1 MRHWWWKV
9 LCVLLLVYTAAV
21 GLRTPLKPA
30 LVHALFTHGDEG
42 TPYVVVTGYSTHFRD
57 SYPDVQVW
65 IETRTRRLC
74 IDTIIPETQTTLV
87 FLPGSS
93 ASNMDGS
100 WTIAV
105 RTERDGLMWLRD
117 AFFVKARS
125 SIADT
130 VNCPPPALDHLDGG
144 NGFPNRS
151 ILNETIRNLFFHVPM
166 WFTMIVLMGISFFF
180 SIKHLRTGNLGD
192 DLAASIAVNVSLLF
206 GILGITTGS
215 IWARATWGGWWTY
228 DTKLNG
234 SALTLLMYFAY
245 VILRGSVPDAH
256 KRGRLAAVYNIFAFM
271 LMLVFIMVL
280 PRLTDSLHPGN
291 GGNPAF
297 SQYDLDSAL
306 KSVFYP
312 ACLGWIL
319 LGVWAFNLR
328 LRHGRLTAMLDENE
342 AH

>member
-9 LCVLLLVYTAAV
+9 LCVLLLVYTAVV

-30 LVHALFTHGDEG
+30 LVWSSFTSPGRLEVKGYNTSFEEPLIVALRNGYDLCAQSTEVADQSSLTATFSSGTNPGSRAAVVVDSKLDGQLVLEDALFSKGAFQGDTCE
-42 TPYVVVTGYSTHFRD
+42 
-57 SYPDVQVW
+57 
-65 IETRTRRLC
+65 
-74 IDTIIPETQTTLV
+74 
-87 FLPGSS
+87 LPS
-93 ASNMDGS
+93 
-100 WTIAV
+100 
-105 RTERDGLMWLRD
+105 
-117 AFFVKARS
+117 
-125 SIADT
+125 
-130 VNCPPPALDHLDGG
+130 DHTAGPS
-144 NGFPNRS
+144 GFPNRS

-206 GILGITTGS
+206 GMLGIVTGS
-215 IWARATWGGWWTY
+215 VWARATWGGWWTY

-245 VILRGSVPDAH
+245 VVLRGSVPDAH

-297 SQYDLDSAL
+297 SQYDLDDAL
-306 KSVFYP
+306 RAVFYP

-319 LGVWAFNLR
+319 LGIWAFNLR
-328 LRHGRLTAMLDENE
+328 LRHGRLTALLDENE

>member
-1 MRHWWWKV
+1 MW
-9 LCVLLLVYTAAV
+9 T
-21 GLRTPLKPA
+21 
-30 LVHALFTHGDEG
+30 
-42 TPYVVVTGYSTHFRD
+42 VVVENMTDGALRLPDAIYFKGDGNEMTPSPCALLPATD
-57 SYPDVQVW
+57 S
-65 IETRTRRLC
+65 
-74 IDTIIPETQTTLV
+74 
-87 FLPGSS
+87 FPGH
-93 ASNMDGS
+93 
-100 WTIAV
+100 
-105 RTERDGLMWLRD
+105 LR
-117 AFFVKARS
+117 
-125 SIADT
+125 
-130 VNCPPPALDHLDGG
+130 P
-144 NGFPNRS
+144 GFPNRS

-180 SIKHLRTGNLGD
+180 SIKHLRTGNLSD

-297 SQYDLDSAL
+297 SAYDLDDSLRA
-306 KSVFYP
+306 VFYP

-328 LRHGRLTAMLDENE
+328 LRHGRLTALLDENE

>member
-9 LCVLLLVYTAAV
+9 LCVLLLVYTAVV

-30 LVHALFTHGDEG
+30 IVQVAPDRIKAGENTLTI
-42 TPYVVVTGYSTHFRD
+42 TGYGTNFQSNAPLSVALVNDGQHVCATWGDALSPTLINVVFTVPNGFRKELTSIVIEKGD
-57 SYPDVQVW
+57 DVLIMPEALW
-65 IETRTRRLC
+65 TEDRG
-74 IDTIIPETQTTLV
+74 DGIPEQACV
-87 FLPGSS
+87 
-93 ASNMDGS
+93 
-100 WTIAV
+100 
-105 RTERDGLMWLRD
+105 
-117 AFFVKARS
+117 
-125 SIADT
+125 
-130 VNCPPPALDHLDGG
+130 PPHAPTAHKDF
-144 NGFPNRS
+144 GFPNRS

-215 IWARATWGGWWTY
+215 LWARATWGGWWTY

-245 VILRGSVPDAH
+245 VVLRGSVPDAH

-319 LGVWAFNLR
+319 LGIWAFNLR
-328 LRHGRLTAMLDENE
+328 LRHGRLIALLDENE

>member
-9 LCVLLLVYTAAV
+9 LCVLLLVYTAVV

-30 LVHALFTHGDEG
+30 IVQVAPDRIKAGENTLTI
-42 TPYVVVTGYSTHFRD
+42 TGYGTNFQSNAPLSVALVNDGQHVCATWGDALSPTLINVVFTVPTGFRKELTSIVIEKD
-57 SYPDVQVW
+57 DDVLIMPEALW
-65 IETRTRRLC
+65 TEDRG
-74 IDTIIPETQTTLV
+74 DGIPEQACV
-87 FLPGSS
+87 
-93 ASNMDGS
+93 
-100 WTIAV
+100 
-105 RTERDGLMWLRD
+105 
-117 AFFVKARS
+117 
-125 SIADT
+125 
-130 VNCPPPALDHLDGG
+130 PPHAPTAHKDF
-144 NGFPNRS
+144 GFPNRS

-215 IWARATWGGWWTY
+215 LWARATWGGWWTY

-245 VILRGSVPDAH
+245 VVLRGSVPDAH

-319 LGVWAFNLR
+319 LGIWAFNLR
-328 LRHGRLTAMLDENE
+328 LRHGRLTALLDENE